1 MQVECTNCKQLLADV
16 DVKIPF
22 HMQVGCGECGNTFG
36 VRCLLEEKAE
46 PVPGSDEEFSQ
57 AESALKTALD
67 KFDRLKAA
75 RPPAAG
81 KSGS

>member
-1 MQVECTNCKQLLADV
+1 MQVECTNCKQVLADV

-36 VRCLLEEKAE
+36 VRCLLEEKPELVA
-46 PVPGSDEEFSQ
+46 GSDEELSQ
-57 AESALKTALD
+57 AESSLKAAID
-67 KFDRLKAA
+67 KLDRLKAA

-81 KSGS
+81 KAGS